1 MTGGK
6 MPGRFFG
13 VIFFV
18 TAILSGTL
26 YGDVNILTNPGFE
39 TGTTSG
45 WAARAG
51 GTIDVSTSPV
61 RSGTYSG
68 QSYNRTQIYQGLKQ
82 SILGKLNVGQT
93 CTISGYVRISTASD
107 TVKLSVEK
115 QEAGV
120 TTYKTIQSAT
130 GNNTGWTYLSG
141 SYTLNATGTVTVL
154 DIYFE
159 GPLSGVDFYVDDAQV
174 LVPESTVSTTG
185 QINPATHYQYIDGFG
200 AAGAW
205 YGGWLTAHPQKATL
219 YNLLFRDLGL
229 DIYRIRNTYQYSSSG
244 MTTDAEIITQARAVL
259 YHPLKIMISS
269 WSPAASLK
277 SNGSTV
283 RGTLAKDTSGNYVYD
298 DFAQWWVNSLNAYA
312 ALGIVAD
319 YINMQNEPDW
329 LADWDT
335 CKFTPSETT
344 EWAGYNRA
352 FAALAN
358 VAGDMPGF
366 PKLLAPEA
374 VGFGASKSYIDALID
389 KTPVYAYAHH
399 LYGDGSGSNPDGYI
413 SGMANFAAQ
422 YNDKPRMQT
431 EFSNTADTGVF
442 ADAMNLALLMHNSL
456 TAESVSAYLYW
467 DLFWGTSGGL
477 ISLDN
482 PWGSN
487 PSYTINPVYY
497 AFKHYSAYIDA
508 GWRRV
513 AASTDATGLRISAY
527 ASPDSHSMTAVIIN
541 PSSSTSY
548 NLTFTPSQFSFTGGS
563 IYRSSATENA
573 VLVGSFTP
581 ATAITIPVSSI
592 TTITM
597 SGTIIPASCA
607 QVQDFGYRLLGDLD
621 GNCQVELADLLLL
634 ANQWLSTNPTAAAP
648 NYSPDVVVDDKVT
661 LADFAVIAEQ
671 WLACNDPADTA
682 CTQNW

>member
-1 MTGGK
+1 MF
-6 MPGRFFG
+6 GRSFG
-13 VIFFV
+13 VILWV
-18 TAILSGTL
+18 AAIFSGTL

-45 WAARAG
+45 WAAHG
-51 GTIDVSTSPV
+51 SVTISVSTSPV
-61 RSGTYSG
+61 HGGTYSSVVTG
-68 QSYNRTQIYQGLKQ
+68 RTGIWNGIHQ
-82 SILGKLNVGQT
+82 SIIGLLNNGQT
-93 CTISGYVRISTASD
+93 CTMSGYVRTSTAANS
-107 TVKLSVEK
+107 TVKLSVQK
-115 QEAGV
+115 KVDGT
-120 TTYKTIQSAT
+120 TTYSNVASSTSV
-130 GNNTGWTYLSG
+130 NNNGWTYLSG
-141 SYTLNATGTVTVL
+141 SFPLKVTGSLQELYV
-154 DIYFE
+154 YFE
-159 GPLSGVDFYVDDAQV
+159 GPAAGVDLYIDDAAV
-174 LVPESTVSTTG
+174 MVPESVVSTTG

-229 DIYRIRNTYQYSSSG
+229 DIYRIRNTYQYTSSA
-244 MTTDAEIITQARAVL
+244 MTTDAEIITAAQASLGR
-259 YHPLKIMISS
+259 PLKVLISS

-298 DFAQWWVNSLNAYA
+298 DFAQWWVDSLNAYA
-312 ALGIVAD
+312 ALGVTAE
-319 YINMQNEPDW
+319 YISMQNEPDW

-335 CKFTPSETT
+335 CEFTATETT
-344 EWAGYNRA
+344 TTAGYNLA
-352 FAALAN
+352 FDALVDAVAN
-358 VAGDMPGF
+358 MSNP
-366 PKLLAPEA
+366 PKLLAPENM
-374 VGFGASKSYIDALID
+374 GFGGSQNFINALVSR
-389 KTPVYAYAHH
+389 TPVYAYAHH
-399 LYGDGSGSNPDGYI
+399 LYSDGSGSNPDGYI
-413 SGMANFAAQ
+413 TGMTNYAAN

-467 DLFWGTSGGL
+467 DLFWGTSPSGL
-477 ISLDN
+477 ITLDN
-482 PWGSN
+482 PWGTN
-487 PSYTINPVYY
+487 PGYTIQPVYY
-497 AFKHYSAYIDA
+497 AFKHYSAFIDS

-513 AASTDATGLRISAY
+513 AATTDTSNLRISAY

-563 IYRSSATENA
+563 IYRSSASENC
-573 VLVGSFTP
+573 VLMGSFTP

-592 TTITM
+592 TTIIM
-597 SGTIIPASCA
+597 SGTIIPASCT
-607 QVQDFGYRLLGDLD
+607 QVQDFGYRLSGDLD

-634 ANQWLSTNPTAAAP
+634 ANQWLSTTPTAIGA
-648 NYSPDVVVDDKVT
+648 NYSPDMVVDDKVN